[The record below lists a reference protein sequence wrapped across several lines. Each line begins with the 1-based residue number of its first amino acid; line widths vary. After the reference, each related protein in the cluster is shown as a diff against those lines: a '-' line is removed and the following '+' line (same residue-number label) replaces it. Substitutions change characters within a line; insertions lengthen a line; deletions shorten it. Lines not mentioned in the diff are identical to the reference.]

1 MSSEIPLQD
10 EELENLM
17 QTLELETGV
26 TSAPVSLPKEPQPTP
41 SNEMFTADE
50 LLELESTL
58 PEAVAEKQTAGASNL
73 QAALAGLVSGADPV
87 ETKPEVSLE
96 EELLAGIEVPET
108 PAPAVVEEPQQVEV
122 MAGNIKSA
130 SITDPAAMTISTAAS
145 ATVATVATAPKP
157 GGIFSAPLSFQVDPD
172 EFKKETRVNPN
183 DLDTCFVQQSS
194 LRAYYNTQSANAE
207 SQAARIKLRFEII
220 EAKLYDEHRKT
231 LAASSAKATEKMVE
245 NAVKTDPR
253 WLAAKERLIDAE
265 TIASINKGLALS
277 LADRRDML
285 IQLGANQ
292 RDEAKG
298 QMRMAAAKDAA
309 DSLTQRALDSA
320 QHALK

>member
-17 QTLELETGV
+17 QTLEMETGV

-58 PEAVAEKQTAGASNL
+58 PEAVAEKQTADASNL
-73 QAALAGLVSGADPV
+73 QAALAGLASGADPV

-130 SITDPAAMTISTAAS
+130 SITDPAAMTISTA
-145 ATVATVATAPKP
+145 TVATAPKP
-157 GGIFSAPLSFQVDPD
+157 GGIFTAPLSFQVDPD

-320 QHALK
+320 HHAMK